1 MELNYGE
8 RMGFGVL
15 TNIKNLQNQRVG
27 GQRLDVLN
35 EEGFSLN

>member
-1 MELNYGE
+1 MELNYSE

-15 TNIKNLQNQRVG
+15 TNSKKIQNQRVG
-27 GQRLDVLN
+27 GQRLDVVN